1 MIKSNKPF
9 MIVFITSLLIL
20 CLLIFVYSQCSSKP
34 DISKNN
40 AYLNVNKI
48 EMQHEG
54 DLNIYTITDTN
65 LINEIISILD
75 TIKLEK
81 KLSDDTNGYIFILV
95 LYTDEENVKYILHQ
109 EMSRIDDVTYSSENS
124 SIIKKLEDFYNDIKY

>member
-1 MIKSNKPF
+1 
-9 MIVFITSLLIL
+9 
-20 CLLIFVYSQCSSKP
+20 
-34 DISKNN
+34 
-40 AYLNVNKI
+40 
-48 EMQHEG
+48 MQHEG